1 MANYPANI
9 WIINEDEFDSFIY
22 TGGKVIYIVEEP
34 EPKYTAH
41 PAIITAGALL
51 PPIDA
56 IQAELDGNIATAIT
70 LYEQYLLLGEA
81 DPYIS
86 IILAAALNQIPIGI
100 MFGKDELNMQFPK
113 MLIDFVYR
121 YYGLVFGVG
130 KNLQPYIVEEM
141 MPSLLAKLYNMNI
154 IDYPTFMTK
163 HPPLPIDPIVISKM
177 AYEINPLVPVKDMD
191 NYIKYFEMVK
201 NAIIENGG
209 EFLVD
214 PMEAI

>member
-1 MANYPANI
+1 MANYPTNI
-9 WIINEDEFDSFIY
+9 WVINDNEFDSFTC

-34 EPKYTAH
+34 GPKYATH

-56 IQAELDGNIATAIT
+56 IQAELDGNIVASVS
-70 LYEQYLLLGEA
+70 LYEQYLLREDA

-86 IILAAALNQIPIGI
+86 ILLAAALNQIPIGI

-113 MLIDFVYR
+113 MFIDFMYQ
-121 YYGLVFGVG
+121 YYGLVFGVSG
-130 KNLQPYIVEEM
+130 KLQSHIVEEM
-141 MPSLLAKLYNMNI
+141 MPLVLAKLYNMNI
-154 IDYPTFMTK
+154 IDYSTFMTK
-163 HPPLPIDPIVISKM
+163 HPPLPINPSVISKM

-191 NYIKYFEMVK
+191 NYMKYFEMIK
-201 NAIIENGG
+201 TAIIENDGK
-209 EFLVD
+209 FLID